1 MKKYDWM
8 HPSYRDL
15 VIEELVEDQELRL
28 QFLHTVGLEG
38 LKLALSDR
46 GGVNGERIHPLVI
59 DEASKLVVKER
70 ILEIANSSEVYQA
83 KPLLEILV
91 NATKQSNKNS
101 EWLHE
106 ILGDVFQIL
115 NKNWNRQVIWVA
127 TLETYCEA
135 SLLLRPL
142 PPIPDLEPTWKSV
155 VSDVHEA
162 LREDLI
168 LEPYP
173 IQSWI
178 EFIELVKQNEPRFL
192 RQVNFPSLYLELTQK
207 IHDQLEIELSTELLS
222 PTKDEIRDEAERI
235 YALADCATA
244 LGSLFGEFRLQF
256 NKLSRLLREK
266 YEELMNVLEPEEE
279 DLDDESA
286 SLHADRDFDIDA
298 VFVDL

>member
-1 MKKYDWM
+1 MNKLDWM

-15 VIEELVEDQELRL
+15 VIEELIEDQELRL
-28 QFLHTVGLEG
+28 QFLHTAGLEG

-46 GGVNGERIHPLVI
+46 SGTTGERIHALVI
-59 DEASKLVVKER
+59 DETSKLVVKER
-70 ILEIANSSEVYQA
+70 VLEITNSSDIYQA
-83 KPLLEILV
+83 KPLLELLA
-91 NATKQSNKNS
+91 NATKQSNNNL
-101 EWLHE
+101 EWLYA
-106 ILGDVFQIL
+106 ILEEVFQIL
-115 NKNWNRQVIWVA
+115 YYSWNGQVIWST

-142 PPIPDLEPTWKSV
+142 PPIPDLEPTWKSLL
-155 VSDVHEA
+155 SNVHEA

-207 IHDQLEIELSTELLS
+207 IYDHLEIELSTELLS

-244 LGSLFGEFRLQF
+244 LGSLFGEFRIQF
-256 NKLSRLLREK
+256 NKVSRLLREK

-298 VFVDL
+298 LFVDL